1 MRQFLFLFVASAMLI
16 TSPAQAQEDN
26 SLRWWLPK
34 DHLAQQ
40 ELEAAL
46 NAVPTP
52 ESLRAYHELFAS
64 EPHLAGTPG
73 DLRNIERLINAFEEL
88 GLEVQV
94 HEFWA
99 YLAYP
104 VEASVEI
111 IGAGEG
117 GGNLA
122 LPVREKTLDEDPFD
136 DHEDLLMGWNAYSGS
151 GDVTAEVVYVNYGT
165 LNDFEKLSE
174 LGIDLTGK
182 IALARYGG
190 NFRGYKAKF
199 AEKAGAIGLIIYTD
213 PRDSGFRKG
222 DVYPEGGWANESYIQ
237 RGSIKALDYQGDPLT
252 PFEPATKNAR
262 RLPADDIALPH
273 IPVQPIGYGAARE
286 ILLRMRGTPLSEDL
300 AASWQ
305 GGFDFDYHLTG
316 GSGLRVRLMVTQT
329 RKIARSANV
338 LATMRGT
345 TYPDEK
351 IYIGCHHDAW
361 AYGAGDPLSGTML
374 VYEAAKSFAA
384 AARRGFRPARTIV
397 FANWGAEE
405 YGIIGSTE
413 YVEQFRE
420 ELMSEVVAYINLD
433 AATMGPNFHSSAS
446 PSLKQLIEGVTHLV
460 PQARSDDKSPVFAK
474 WLGDNDEPSFGNLGG
489 GSDHVGFYCHLSIPS
504 CSLGAGGA
512 PGTAYHSNYD
522 NLAWYRKVVGEDYE
536 PALMLTRVVNL
547 LASRLA
553 NATILPLDP
562 VRYSVD
568 GITHLEAI
576 AKRAQELD
584 LIVDLTSLRQPL
596 EDCLTRA
603 QVVKQRLLDAIEHD
617 ALEPSHIAR
626 INASLHAMEKNWM
639 VRPGLSDRPWFRNL
653 YAATDPD
660 SGYAAWM
667 LPALRRAIEDRDAD
681 ELRSQIVKYLDALKN
696 LHTTLSDIEK
706 AIPRDS
712 E

>member
-1 MRQFLFLFVASAMLI
+1 MRLCLCLFIASVVLI
-16 TSPAQAQEDN
+16 TNTSHAQEDN
-26 SLRWWLPK
+26 SLRWWLPE
-34 DHLAQQ
+34 DRAAQK

-52 ESLRAYHELFAS
+52 ASLRAYHELFAS

-73 DLRNIERLINAFEEL
+73 DLRNIERLIDSFEEL

-104 VEASVEI
+104 VEATVEI
-111 IGAGEG
+111 IGAGVD

-122 LPVREKTLDEDPFD
+122 LPVHEKLLDEDPFD

-165 LNDFEKLSE
+165 IQDFKIISE
-174 LGIDLTGK
+174 LGIDLTGR

-213 PRDSGFRKG
+213 PKDAGFSKG
-222 DVYPEGGWANESYIQ
+222 EVYPEGGWANESYIQ

-262 RLPADDIALPH
+262 RLSTDDIALPH
-273 IPVQPIGYGAARE
+273 IPVQPIGYGAAKQ

-316 GSGLRVRLMVTQT
+316 GSGLRVRLMVKQT
-329 RKIARSANV
+329 RRIARSANV
-338 LATMRGT
+338 LATLPGAIF
-345 TYPDEK
+345 PDEK

-361 AYGAGDPLSGTML
+361 GYGAGDPLSGTML

-384 AARRGFRPARTIV
+384 AAKRGFRPARTIV

-413 YVEQFRE
+413 YVEQFRK

-446 PSLKQLIEGVTHLV
+446 PSLKQVIEDVTHLV
-460 PQARSDDKSPVFAK
+460 PQAKSDDETPIFAK
-474 WLGDNDEPSFGNLGG
+474 WLGDNDEPNFGNLGG
-489 GSDHVGFYCHLSIPS
+489 GSDHVGFYCHLGIPS

-522 NLAWYRKVVGEDYE
+522 NIAWYQKVVGEDYE

-547 LASRLA
+547 LAARLA
-553 NATILPLDP
+553 NATILPLNP
-562 VRYSVD
+562 VRYAVD
-568 GITHLEAI
+568 GVAHLEALE
-576 AKRAQELD
+576 KRAQELD
-584 LIVDLTSLRQPL
+584 FVVDLTSLRLPM
-596 EDCLTRA
+596 EDCRQRA
-603 QVVKQRLLDAIEHD
+603 NEVNEYLLDAIQRN
-617 ALEPSHIAR
+617 ALEASHIAR
-626 INASLHAMEKNWM
+626 INAALHAMEKTWM
-639 VRPGLSDRPWFRNL
+639 IQQGLPDRPWYRNL
-653 YAATDPD
+653 YAATDPN

-667 LPALRRAIEDRDAD
+667 LPALRRAIENRDAD
-681 ELRSQIVKYLDALKN
+681 DLRTQITTYLEALKN
-696 LHTTLSDIEK
+696 LQSTLVDIEK
-706 AIPRDS
+706 AILRAS